1 MEKTNWIFDACE
13 DEIEQDLNALE
24 LNESGLPLNASEE
37 EEEFFFD
44 PLDLE
49 LFDPLDLEPFP
60 RLKTLDEAVVPL
72 GLDIR

>member
-1 MEKTNWIFDACE
+1 MKKTNWMFDACE

-24 LNESGLPLNASEE
+24 LEPVLPLNVSED
-37 EEEFFFD
+37 EEEFYFD

-60 RLKTLDEAVVPL
+60 QLKTLDEAVVPL

>member
-1 MEKTNWIFDACE
+1 MKKTNWMFDACE

-24 LNESGLPLNASEE
+24 PVLPLNASEDE
-37 EEEFFFD
+37 EEVFFD

-60 RLKTLDEAVVPL
+60 QLKTLDEAVVPL